1 MGGPI
6 VTPIALRYATP
17 AYKRG
22 YRLGAAGLPQDN
34 AYPPDSSQHT
44 QCHLG
49 YVKGLNSRAR
59 VQGANSRSAVNDELR
74 DRYGTVFYR
83 TATRCPGCGAKS
95 HRRRP
100 LTNLCLECCIIE
112 MRGAK

>member
-1 MGGPI
+1 
-6 VTPIALRYATP
+6 VTPIALRHATP

-22 YRLGAAGLPQDN
+22 YHRGVSALALENG
-34 AYPPDSSQHT
+34 YPPGSVQYT
-44 QCHLG
+44 QYNHG

-59 VQGANSRSAVNDELR
+59 TQGANSRSAVNDELP

>member
-1 MGGPI
+1 
-6 VTPIALRYATP
+6 
-17 AYKRG
+17 
-22 YRLGAAGLPQDN
+22 
-34 AYPPDSSQHT
+34 
-44 QCHLG
+44 
-49 YVKGLNSRAR
+49 
-59 VQGANSRSAVNDELR
+59 VNDELR
-74 DRYGTVFYR
+74 ERYGTVWYR